1 MRENLLKY
9 EFFFSENDV
18 GLKFLSER
26 KLFTAQYP
34 WGMLD
39 FTLYFFF
46 YRVPLLSLNNPQK
59 DF

>member
-18 GLKFLSER
+18 GPKFLSER

-46 YRVPLLSLNNPQK
+46 LPRSVVKP
-59 DF
+59 